1 MNGPTYVYIA
11 QSVTLDGSKT
21 IKSDGYMYDT
31 AGGTLSEVDVT
42 RHALQM
48 IADTSEIA
56 QEDLVLTSFMYVEDP
71 EERNPSCETPPK

>member
-11 QSVTLDGSKT
+11 TTETLDGSKT
-21 IKSDGYMYDT
+21 IRSDGYMYHT
-31 AGGTLSEVDVT
+31 GGETLSEVDVT

-56 QEDLVLTSFMYVEDP
+56 REELVLTSFMYVEDP
-71 EERNPSCETPPK
+71 EERNPQC